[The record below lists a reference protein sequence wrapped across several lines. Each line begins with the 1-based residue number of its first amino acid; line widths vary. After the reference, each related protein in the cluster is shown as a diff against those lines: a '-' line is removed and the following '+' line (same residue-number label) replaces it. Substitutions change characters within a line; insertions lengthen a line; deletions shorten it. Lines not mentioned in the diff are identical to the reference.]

1 MKNIKAHVT
10 IPGLTVKAIL
20 VGSAVALTFMLATG
34 RNVPTN
40 FLVGFAALV
49 FFAQFLNMML
59 GMNPLGMIIGMIV
72 SVFALIMLKTLYS
85 FPTSWLGV
93 FFTNSMVVIAPVI
106 AGIDIIRD
114 LID

>member
-10 IPGLTVKAIL
+10 VPGLIVKAIL

-34 RNVPTN
+34 RTVPTN
-40 FLVGFAALV
+40 LLVGFTAIV
-49 FFAQFLNMML
+49 FFSQFLNMML

-72 SVFALIMLKTLYS
+72 AVFALVMLKTLYS
-85 FPTSWLGV
+85 FPGSWLGG
-93 FFTNSMVVIAPVI
+93 FFINRMIVIAPAI

-114 LID
+114 IID